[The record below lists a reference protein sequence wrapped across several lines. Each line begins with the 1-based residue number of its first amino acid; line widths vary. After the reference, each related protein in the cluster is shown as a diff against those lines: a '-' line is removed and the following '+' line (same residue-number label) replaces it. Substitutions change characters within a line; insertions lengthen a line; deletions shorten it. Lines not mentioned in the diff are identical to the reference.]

1 MGLATH
7 APSPHCSPLLL
18 RAYNYDPKFVKGSF
32 EEGLPETGEVA
43 EEGDDGA
50 AATEGPAPAREAEAA
65 EKPAAAVTT
74 KGVNKAGRVK
84 AGAEVE
90 VPKAARAGRVKK
102 ASPAGKKA
110 NGPPAAVVEG
120 VVAAGVKGASKR
132 QAVQPAGEAPRE
144 KRQRQGDDGSGRQT
158 GGDACREPEAKQVK
172 ATRQRGRPRGSAGAG
187 RGEGK
192 KLRRGGAE
200 TAGGSSRAAADG
212 DAEGLPPVDGDN
224 EFWVERII
232 SYT

>member
-7 APSPHCSPLLL
+7 APSPPCSPLLL

-110 NGPPAAVVEG
+110 NSPPAAVVEG

-144 KRQRQGDDGSGRQT
+144 KRQRRGDDGSGRQT
-158 GGDACREPEAKQVK
+158 GGDACSEPEAKQVK

-192 KLRRGGAE
+192 KLRRRGAE
-200 TAGGSSRAAADG
+200 GAGGSSRAAADG